1 MQPHITLSGSI
12 FEGFSTRIQAER
24 AWLLGNSLGA
34 VRQLDAAGVARAT
47 PAAPYTEEAML
58 LFLGLSDDY
67 LGTAWYV
74 VSKGKRPGIYPCWYV
89 FPLDRTQACFRN
101 LAASQVLHVSKAIF
115 DKYPSKAAAVA
126 AFQLAEANHV
136 VYTLP

>member
-89 FPLDRTQACFRN
+89 FPLDRTQA
-101 LAASQVLHVSKAIF
+101 
-115 DKYPSKAAAVA
+115 
-126 AFQLAEANHV
+126 E
-136 VYTLP
+136 T